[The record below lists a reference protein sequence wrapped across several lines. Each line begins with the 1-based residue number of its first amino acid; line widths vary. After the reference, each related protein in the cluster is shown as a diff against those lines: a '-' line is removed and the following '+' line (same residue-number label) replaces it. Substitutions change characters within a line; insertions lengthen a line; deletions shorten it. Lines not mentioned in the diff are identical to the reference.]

1 MKFKNLRDKGKILFG
16 ILKKAILFGN
26 TALVVLFSVSILT
39 YYILVEYIGMEFE
52 TSAMIGGVISAIII
66 VVMDRRK
73 SRLCQKQE
81 RAVNALGN

>member
-1 MKFKNLRDKGKILFG
+1 MKFESLKDGGKALFG
-16 ILKKAILFGN
+16 ILKKAMLF
-26 TALVVLFSVSILT
+26 AIMASAVLVTVLILT